1 MAMKKKKKN
10 PQLLKFLKALSR
22 HLLAKEYHDHIFY
35 EASTNENSVS
45 FNQKIGI
52 VNGSKKLKAEFV
64 DFEIV
69 ESVTNSDQL

>member
-1 MAMKKKKKN
+1 MVKKKKKKN

-45 FNQKIGI
+45 FNQNIGI
-52 VNGSKKLKAEFV
+52 VKGSKKEKP
-64 DFEIV
+64 EIV
-69 ESVTNSDQL
+69 AFQVIETVTNNDQL